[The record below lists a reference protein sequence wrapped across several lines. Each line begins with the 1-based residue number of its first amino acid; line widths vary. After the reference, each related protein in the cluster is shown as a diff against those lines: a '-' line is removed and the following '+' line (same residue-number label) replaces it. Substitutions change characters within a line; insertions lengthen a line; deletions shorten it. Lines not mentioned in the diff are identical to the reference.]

1 MTDYFHLKKIT
12 ELNKLL
18 INKQIS
24 SVELL
29 QYFLQRIEK
38 HDSKINSFISI
49 DKDYA
54 LKSAKNADK
63 RIHNNDFNLL
73 TGIPY
78 MVKDNISTKHFA
90 TTAGSKI
97 LDGFKSNYD
106 ATVVK
111 KLNQEGAVLIGK
123 GNLDEFAMG
132 SSTENSA
139 FGPTKNPWNLN
150 YVPGGS
156 SGGPAAA
163 VSAGFC
169 VFSLGSDTG
178 GSIRQPAS
186 LCGITGFKPS
196 YGSVSRYGLIAF
208 GSSLDQIGPFT
219 RFSEDSEIIY
229 DVIAGKD
236 KYDSTTKEISKNKSK
251 VNLKNLNI
259 GLPKE
264 YFSDYL
270 DDNVKSNVMELV
282 EFLSKEGANV
292 EEVSLPHTDY
302 ALAVYYILAPSEASS
317 NLSRYDGV
325 KYGFSDHNVDSM
337 WDRIESSRSSGFGLE
352 VKRRIMLGTYSLSS
366 GYYDEY
372 YGKAEMTRQLIKK
385 ELNSVFDKVDILVTP
400 TSPTTA
406 FKIGEKISDPMAMY
420 SSDIM
425 TIPAN
430 IAGIPGI
437 SIPVKNSNG
446 LPVGAQLVGPY
457 LKDNNLLNITNEI
470 QKLTDW
476 HLNAV
481 EFD

>member
-1 MTDYFHLKKIT
+1 MRDNFHLKKIT

-29 QYFLQRIEK
+29 QYFLKRIEK

-49 DKDYA
+49 DKDHA

-63 RIHNNDFNLL
+63 RIRNNDFNLL

-106 ATVVK
+106 ATVVQR
-111 KLNQEGAVLIGK
+111 LNQEGAVLIGK

-139 FGPTKNPWNLN
+139 FGHTKNPWNLN

-251 VNLKNLNI
+251 V
-259 GLPKE
+259 
-264 YFSDYL
+264 
-270 DDNVKSNVMELV
+270 
-282 EFLSKEGANV
+282 
-292 EEVSLPHTDY
+292 
-302 ALAVYYILAPSEASS
+302 
-317 NLSRYDGV
+317 
-325 KYGFSDHNVDSM
+325 KY
-337 WDRIESSRSSGFGLE
+337 
-352 VKRRIMLGTYSLSS
+352 
-366 GYYDEY
+366 
-372 YGKAEMTRQLIKK
+372 
-385 ELNSVFDKVDILVTP
+385 
-400 TSPTTA
+400 
-406 FKIGEKISDPMAMY
+406 
-420 SSDIM
+420 
-425 TIPAN
+425 
-430 IAGIPGI
+430 
-437 SIPVKNSNG
+437 
-446 LPVGAQLVGPY
+446 
-457 LKDNNLLNITNEI
+457 
-470 QKLTDW
+470 
-476 HLNAV
+476 
-481 EFD
+481 

>member
-1 MTDYFHLKKIT
+1 
-12 ELNKLL
+12 
-18 INKQIS
+18 
-24 SVELL
+24 
-29 QYFLQRIEK
+29 
-38 HDSKINSFISI
+38 
-49 DKDYA
+49 
-54 LKSAKNADK
+54 
-63 RIHNNDFNLL
+63 
-73 TGIPY
+73 
-78 MVKDNISTKHFA
+78 
-90 TTAGSKI
+90 
-97 LDGFKSNYD
+97 
-106 ATVVK
+106 
-111 KLNQEGAVLIGK
+111 
-123 GNLDEFAMG
+123 
-132 SSTENSA
+132 
-139 FGPTKNPWNLN
+139 
-150 YVPGGS
+150 
-156 SGGPAAA
+156 
-163 VSAGFC
+163 
-169 VFSLGSDTG
+169 
-178 GSIRQPAS
+178 
-186 LCGITGFKPS
+186 
-196 YGSVSRYGLIAF
+196 
-208 GSSLDQIGPFT
+208 
-219 RFSEDSEIIY
+219 
-229 DVIAGKD
+229 
-236 KYDSTTKEISKNKSK
+236 
-251 VNLKNLNI
+251 
-259 GLPKE
+259 
-264 YFSDYL
+264 
-270 DDNVKSNVMELV
+270 MELV